1 MDRAK
6 WIWRQGEYGADEYAE
21 FYDTVNYSTG
31 KIILKISCDSNYAV
45 YIDEKLSAFG
55 QYADYPWYKIYD
67 TIDLTE
73 KVKSGKNNVKIVVWY
88 YGENFSTYYK
98 NRPGLWY
105 EIYEND
111 KLVRRSCKETLCCKS
126 ENYKS
131 GGRKIITGQVGYSF
145 CYDTRERKPTLLNA
159 TEIEDIAKEMHPRPV
174 SKLNFGPFIK
184 GQLIDEKNNLYDLSD
199 ERAGLFYIRF
209 KSESGVKLNVSYGEH
224 LPGGKVNR
232 IIDHRDFSV
241 EVIGNGQT
249 VEYINPFRRLG
260 ARYLQAEG
268 GGAFE
273 IEEIGL
279 IQTDYPVKEVPFR
292 LKDALM
298 QKIYDTSVR
307 TLKLCMHEHY
317 EDTPWREQSLY
328 CFDSRN
334 QMLCGY
340 YAFREF
346 AFAKANLKLIAE
358 DRRADGLLSICFP
371 SSVDLTIPSFS
382 LHYVLAVEEYLRYSG
397 DIRFVK
403 SIYPRLRELI
413 DIFLKRTE
421 NGLVP
426 TFYGE
431 KNYWNFYDW
440 AEGLEGN
447 LGRKD
452 AIEFDLILNTLL
464 SLALSR
470 METIAQKVGDR
481 NSEYKSRE
489 AELNN
494 AINRYFFDGE
504 QIIYKTY
511 ENRGHISELG
521 NALAILCGAAKN
533 CEVQIAEKL
542 TQNRMI
548 SCSLSLRC
556 FVYDALLQA
565 NRKKY
570 TGYILKD
577 IESRY
582 KKMLDERATT
592 FWETEEGANAFGGA
606 GSLCH
611 GWSAMP
617 VYYYHILRQGGKEN
631 VL

>member
-21 FYDTVNYSTG
+21 FYDTINYSTG

-45 YIDEKLSAFG
+45 YIDEKLAAFG

-73 KVKSGKNNVKIVVWY
+73 KTKPGKNNVKIVVWY

-111 KLVRRSCKETLCCKS
+111 KLVRCSCKDTLCCKS
-126 ENYKS
+126 ENYKN
-131 GGRKIITGQVGYSF
+131 GYRKIITGQLGYSF
-145 CYDTRERKPTLLNA
+145 CYDTRERKTTLLNA
-159 TEIEDIAKEMHPRPV
+159 EEIEDIAKEMHPRPV

-184 GQLIDEKNNLYDLSD
+184 GKSINKTKQLYDLNC
-199 ERAGLFYIRF
+199 ERAGLFYVRF

-224 LPGGKVNR
+224 LRGGKVNR
-232 IIDHRDFSV
+232 LIGGRDFSV
-241 EVIGNGQT
+241 EIIGNGQT

-260 ARYLQAEG
+260 ARYLQVEG
-268 GGAFE
+268 DGAFE

-292 LKDALM
+292 LKDALR

-307 TLKLCMHEHY
+307 TLRLCMHEHY

-328 CFDSRN
+328 CLDSRN

-340 YAFREF
+340 FAFREF
-346 AFAKANLKLIAE
+346 TFAKANLKLIAE
-358 DRRADGLLSICFP
+358 DQRSDGLLSICFP

-382 LHYVLAVEEYLRYSG
+382 LHYVLAAEEYLRYSG

-431 KNYWNFYDW
+431 EKYWNFYDW

-447 LGRKD
+447 LGQKD
-452 AIEFDLILNTLL
+452 GKAFDLILNALL

-470 METIAQKVGDR
+470 METIAQEIGDK
-481 NSEYKSRE
+481 NSEYAGR
-489 AELNN
+489 ATELNA
-494 AINRYFFDGE
+494 AINRSFFCGE
-504 QIIYKTY
+504 QAVYKTY
-511 ENRGHISELG
+511 KRGGHIGELG
-521 NALAILCGAAKN
+521 NALAILCGAAKAF
-533 CEVQIAEKL
+533 EGQIAEKL
-542 TQNRMI
+542 TQNCMI
-548 SCSLSLRC
+548 PCSLSLRC
-556 FVYDALLQA
+556 FVYDALLQTD
-565 NRKKY
+565 RIRY
-570 TGYILKD
+570 REYVLKD
-577 IESRY
+577 VETRY
-582 KKMLDERATT
+582 KKMLDEGVAT
-592 FWETEEGANAFGGA
+592 FWETEEGAAAFGGA

-617 VYYYHILRQGGKEN
+617 VYYYHILKEDEKEN
-631 VL
+631 AL

>member
-1 MDRAK
+1 MDRSK
-6 WIWRQGEYGADEYAE
+6 WIWPKREYGADEYAE
-21 FYDTVNYSTG
+21 FHDTVNHCGG
-31 KIILKISCDSNYAV
+31 KISIKISCDSNYAV
-45 YIDEKLSAFG
+45 YIDEKLVAFG
-55 QYADYPWYKIYD
+55 QYADYPWYKVYD

-73 KVKSGKNNVKIVVWY
+73 SVRLGKNNVKIIVWY

-105 EIYEND
+105 EICENS
-111 KLVRRSCKETLCCKS
+111 KLIRWSCKETLCGKS
-126 ENYKS
+126 ENYKN
-131 GGRKIITGQVGYSF
+131 GYRKIITGQLGYSF
-145 CYDTRERKPTLLNA
+145 CYDTRERKPVLSKA
-159 TEIEDIAKEMHPRPV
+159 IEIGDIAQDLHPCPV
-174 SKLNFGPFIK
+174 SKLNFGPLIK
-184 GQLIDEKNNLYDLSD
+184 GRLINEKIRLYDLNS
-199 ERAGLFYIRF
+199 EKAGLFYIRF

-224 LPGGKVNR
+224 IRGGKVNR
-232 IIDHRDFSV
+232 LIGGRDFSV
-241 EVIGNGQT
+241 EIIGNGQA

-260 ARYLQAEG
+260 ARYLQVEG
-268 GGAFE
+268 DGAFE

-279 IQTDYPVKEVPFR
+279 IQTDYPVKELPFQ

-307 TLKLCMHEHY
+307 TLRLCMHEHY

-328 CFDSRN
+328 CLDSRN

-340 YAFREF
+340 FAFREF
-346 AFAKANLKLIAE
+346 TFAKANLKLIAE

-382 LHYVLAVEEYLRYSG
+382 LHYVLAAEEYLRYSG

-431 KNYWNFYDW
+431 EKYWNFYDW

-447 LGRKD
+447 LGQKD
-452 AIEFDLILNTLL
+452 SKAFDLILNALL

-470 METIAQKVGDR
+470 METIAQKVGDK
-481 NSEYKSRE
+481 NSEYKSRA

-494 AINRYFFDGE
+494 TINRYFFDGE

-511 ENRGHISELG
+511 ANRGHISELG
-521 NALAILCGAAKN
+521 NALAILCGATKN
-533 CEVQIAEKL
+533 YEVQIAEKL

-582 KKMLDERATT
+582 KKMLDEGATT

-617 VYYYHILRQGGKEN
+617 VYYYHILKEGVKEN
-631 VL
+631 IL